1 MERALKAGGLA
12 AGMVGLLVLVA
23 IAARGGHPGTNGDVA
38 TRAVPDSVQDG
49 LVTVMAVLYVIA
61 IVAIIF
67 GLHRYPNR
75 FRDPESRWFLNFA
88 LVVVL
93 MLVATA
99 VGYFAIRHGY
109 NGSKDER
116 QQNAGVPGTTPN
128 GRFRSTAVPSR
139 EAHFQWPLAAG
150 IGGLILLAGV
160 WMYVR
165 TRRELAPR
173 DIDATL
179 ESDLAAAIE
188 TTIDDLRSERDA
200 RKAVIAAYALMER
213 TLTTH
218 GLPRDRAETPLEY
231 LGRILRALHVRESA
245 VRTLTSLFEYAKF
258 SRHEIDAA
266 MKEDA
271 VVALVAV
278 RDDVRREDAEAA

>member
-1 MERALKAGGLA
+1 
-12 AGMVGLLVLVA
+12 V
-23 IAARGGHPGTNGDVA
+23 
-38 TRAVPDSVQDG
+38 
-49 LVTVMAVLYVIA
+49 YVIA

-99 VGYFAIRHGY
+99 IGYYAVRHGY
-109 NGSKDER
+109 SRSRDGR
-116 QQNAGVPGTTPN
+116 QESGGIPGTTTS
-128 GRFRSTAVPSR
+128 GGFRSTALPAR

-160 WMYVR
+160 WVYLR

-179 ESDLAAAIE
+179 EDDLASAIE

-213 TLTTH
+213 TLTAH
-218 GLPRDRAETPLEY
+218 GLPRHRAETPMEY
-231 LGRILRALHVRESA
+231 LGRILPALHVRESA
-245 VRTLTSLFEYAKF
+245 VRTLTGLFEYAKF

-271 VVALVAV
+271 IVALVAV
-278 RDDVRREDAEAA
+278 GDDVRREDAEAA

>member
-12 AGMVGLLVLVA
+12 AGIVGLLVLVA

-49 LVTVMAVLYVIA
+49 LVTIMAVVYVIA

-75 FRDPESRWFLNFA
+75 FRDPHSRWFLNFA
-88 LVVVL
+88 LVLLL
-93 MLVATA
+93 MLIATA
-99 VGYFAIRHGY
+99 IGYYAIGHAY
-109 NGSKDER
+109 NRSKDAR
-116 QQNAGVPGTTPN
+116 QRTAGIPGSTTN
-128 GRFRSTAVPSR
+128 GGFRSTAVPAR

-160 WMYVR
+160 WVYVR

-188 TTIDDLRSERDA
+188 TTIEDLRSERDA

-213 TLTTH
+213 TLTSH
-218 GLPRDRAETPLEY
+218 GLPRNRAETPMEY

-258 SRHEIDAA
+258 SRHDIDAV

-271 VVALVAV
+271 IVALVAV
-278 RDDVRREDAEAA
+278 RDDVQVEEEAAA